1 MKRSLKMISIA
12 VLSLMIF
19 TNGAWADPF
28 EDFKTEVIS
37 QGSALLKPFAKD
49 LGGLIGGADFSSG
62 RTLSFPGFDIGLA
75 TVIQFKPDS
84 DNLVLKNAGVDAF
97 GLPTIQVSGAIPTI
111 GVDAVIRG
119 LSVSGLSI
127 VGGGLKYGV
136 YKSGIAKFIPD
147 VMVSAFY
154 DTIKYDYFKG
164 NHYSFNV
171 SASFDIPIIKP
182 FVGLGY
188 DKTKLEIKNNSNT
201 LLNGIKAK
209 TGESRMT
216 IGAKII
222 PFPFTYLFGAYSML
236 HGNAGAQLGLGI
248 KF

>member
-1 MKRSLKMISIA
+1 M
-12 VLSLMIF
+12 VF
-19 TNGAWADPF
+19 TSGAWADPF
-28 EDFKTEVIS
+28 ADFKTYVNT
-37 QGSALLKPFAKD
+37 ALLKPFTKD
-49 LGGLIGGADFSSG
+49 IGGLIGGADFNSG

-75 TVIQFKPDS
+75 TVVQFKPDS

-97 GLPTIQVSGAIPTI
+97 GLPTVQVSAAIPTL
-111 GVDAVIRG
+111 GVDVAVRG

-147 VMVSAFY
+147 VTVSAFY

-171 SASFDIPIIKP
+171 AASFDIPVIKP

-188 DKTKLEIKNNSNT
+188 DKTKLEIKNIST
-201 LLNGIKAK
+201 TLNGIEAK
-209 TGESRMT
+209 TGETRMT
-216 IGAKII
+216 VGAKMT
-222 PFPFTYLFGAYSML
+222 PFPFTYVYGAYSML
-236 HGNAGAQLGLGI
+236 HGNSGAQFGLGV

>member
-1 MKRSLKMISIA
+1 MKRSLKMMSIF
-12 VLSLMIF
+12 VLSLMVF
-19 TNGAWADPF
+19 TSGVWADPF
-28 EDFKTEVIS
+28 EDFKTNVTTT
-37 QGSALLKPFAKD
+37 LLKPFAAD
-49 LGGLIGGADFSSG
+49 LGGLIGGADFNSG
-62 RTLSFPGFDIGLA
+62 RTLSFPGFEVGLA

-84 DNLVLKNAGVDAF
+84 DNLVLKNAGVDSF
-97 GLPTIQVSGAIPTI
+97 GLPTVQVSAAIPTL
-111 GVDAVIRG
+111 GVDVAVRG

-147 VMVSAFY
+147 VSVSAFY

-171 SASFDIPIIKP
+171 SASFDIPVIKP

-188 DKTKLEIKNNSNT
+188 DKTKLEIKNVAG
-201 LLNGIKAK
+201 LNGIKAK
-209 TGESRMT
+209 AGETRMT
-216 IGAKII
+216 VGAKIT
-222 PFPFTYLFGAYSML
+222 PFPFTYLYGAYSML
-236 HGNAGAQLGLGI
+236 HGNSGAQMGLGI

>member
-12 VLSLMIF
+12 VLSLMVF
-19 TNGAWADPF
+19 TNGAWANHMDN
-28 EDFKTEVIS
+28 FKNNVTS
-37 QGSALLKPFAKD
+37 TLLKPFTED
-49 LGGLIGGADFSSG
+49 LGGLIGGQDFNSG
-62 RTLSFPGFDIGLA
+62 RTLSFPGFDIGLGA
-75 TVIQFKPDS
+75 VVQFKPNS
-84 DNLVLKNAGVDAF
+84 KNLVLKNAGVDSF
-97 GLPTIQVSGAIPTI
+97 GLPYVQVSAGIPLT
-111 GVDAVIRG
+111 GTDVVLRG
-119 LSVSGLSI
+119 ISVSGFSI
-127 VGGGLKYGV
+127 IGGGLRYGV
-136 YKSGIAKFIPD
+136 YKSGVAKFIPD

-188 DKTKLEIKNNSNT
+188 DKTKLEIKNNPVVA
-201 LLNGIKAK
+201 LNGVEAK

>member
-12 VLSLMIF
+12 VLSLMVF
-19 TNGAWADPF
+19 TSGAWADPF
-28 EDFKTEVIS
+28 EDFKTRVNTT
-37 QGSALLKPFAKD
+37 LLKPFAKD

-171 SASFDIPIIKP
+171 SASCDIPVIKP
-182 FVGLGY
+182 FVGFGY
-188 DKTKLEIKNNSNT
+188 DKTKLEIKNVSAA
-201 LLNGIKAK
+201 LNGIEAK
-209 TGESRMT
+209 TGESRVT
-216 IGAKII
+216 VGAKIT
-222 PFPFTYLFGAYSML
+222 PFPFTYLYGAYSML
-236 HGNAGAQLGLGI
+236 HGNSGAQLGLGI